1 MDTKNWTEITM
12 EKPDESLLREY
23 DGLIGLTLLQIYK
36 TSKDM
41 GKIRLIDFNRHRKEH
56 MYLLRVALIARDIY
70 GMPIEI
76 EGKWW
81 DILRINWK
89 IRKGFDKV
97 SRAPYW
103 AVNGIWVQDL
113 LDLMRPVARER
124 LGEKFTFG
132 EIYDEYYKGSL
143 D

>member
-1 MDTKNWTEITM
+1 MDTKNWSEITM
-12 EKPDESLLREY
+12 EKPDEATLREY
-23 DGLIGLTLLQIYK
+23 DGLIGLTLYEIYK
-36 TSKDM
+36 LSKDM
-41 GKIRLIDFNRHRKEH
+41 GKIRLIDFNRYRKEH
-56 MYLLRVALIARDIY
+56 MYLLRVALMARDIY
-70 GMPIEI
+70 GMSIEI

-81 DILRINWK
+81 DILCINWK